1 MTINV
6 IDYFILALAT
16 YRLTRLVTTDTVFER
31 AREAVWKKF
40 PPHKGGIGYL
50 ITCNWC
56 ASIWVASLVFS
67 MYKIS
72 TEPVIFVSTILSLSA
87 FAGFLSRAG

>member
-1 MTINV
+1 MTINI

-31 AREAVWKKF
+31 VREKVWKKF

-72 TEPVIFVSTILSLSA
+72 TEPVIFVSTILSLSV

>member
-1 MTINV
+1 MTIEI
-6 IDYFILALAT
+6 IDYIILTFAT
-16 YRLTRLVTTDTVFER
+16 YRITRLITTDTILER
-31 AREAVWKKF
+31 VREKVWKRF

-56 ASIWVASLVFS
+56 ASIWVASLVFV

-87 FAGFLSRAG
+87 FTGFLSRAG

>member
-1 MTINV
+1 MTIEI
-6 IDYFILALAT
+6 IDYLILGLAT
-16 YRLTRLVTTDTVFER
+16 YRLTRLITTDTVFER
-31 AREAVWKKF
+31 VREKVWKRF